1 MIYQATSLIH
11 SRDPKVR
18 KNIED
23 AASLLPL
30 MPSEFQILL
39 ALADADRHGYGIM
52 AEVKERTGG
61 KVVLG
66 PGTLYGTIKRL
77 AKREL
82 VAEAMERKD
91 PALGE
96 ERRKYYRLTELGRAL
111 AVAEA
116 RRLAD
121 LVGDAQAKALIP
133 KGV

>member
-1 MIYQATSLIH
+1 
-11 SRDPKVR
+11 
-18 KNIED
+18 
-23 AASLLPL
+23 

-39 ALADADRHGYGIM
+39 ALADSDRHGYGIM

-82 VAEAMERKD
+82 VAEVMERKD

-96 ERRKYYRLTELGRAL
+96 ERRKYYRLTEPGRAL
-111 AVAEA
+111 AEAEA
-116 RRLAD
+116 SR
-121 LVGDAQAKALIP
+121 I
-133 KGV
+133 

>member
-39 ALADADRHGYGIM
+39 ALDDSDRHGYGIM